1 MANSNKRITLDDARK
16 AGFIIDYPAVYAGEG
31 HPLYKGLFDPIAT
44 GKLFA
49 FDHFEPSLRTPLAGF
64 LVNKRDAVR
73 IPCFLKG
80 YSRVDALADAE
91 RSKVATR

>member
-1 MANSNKRITLDDARK
+1 MAHSNKRITLDDARK
-16 AGFIIDYPAVYAGEG
+16 AGFVIDYPAVYAGEG

-49 FDHFEPSLRTPLAGF
+49 FDHFEPSPRTPLAGF
-64 LVNKRDAVR
+64 LVKKSDAVR
-73 IPCFLKG
+73 VPCFLKG
-80 YSRVDALADAE
+80 YNRADALADAE